1 MLQASENEPIMS
13 LADYSEEER
22 KSDLEDNFEEE
33 ETESEPEDWYNDS
46 DTSENIPDPDD
57 SEESLFQD
65 INKLPIPISPNHFVE
80 GLLYCL
86 TMKNKKSQ
94 TSLGM
99 IIEKK
104 ENTFIFRTFFV
115 RGSKRKTFHEGAKD
129 KEYRHEDV

>member
-13 LADYSEEER
+13 LANYSEEER
-22 KSDLEDNFEEE
+22 KSDLKDNFEEE
-33 ETESEPEDWYNDS
+33 RESEPEDWYNNS
-46 DTSENIPDPDD
+46 DTSENIPDPD
-57 SEESLFQD
+57 SEESLFHD
-65 INKLPIPISPNHFVE
+65 INELPIPISPNHFVE

-86 TMKNKKSQ
+86 TMKNNKSQ
-94 TSLGM
+94 TSLSM

-104 ENTFIFRTFFV
+104 ESTFIFRTFFV